1 MKANNDKNEI
11 NKPRKFLSNLR
22 GIFII
27 SKFLFERT
35 RSTSFSSSNFT
46 LQFSPGERREYPGRE
61 KSFFSPVVEKRRS
74 GAKSM
79 YLNDVIYYLRRR
91 ALCTNILE
99 ILVTSGGA

>member
-11 NKPRKFLSNLR
+11 NKPRKLLR
-22 GIFII
+22 GILII

-35 RSTSFSSSNFT
+35 RSTSSSSSNFT
-46 LQFSPGERREYPGRE
+46 LQFSLRERREYPGRE

>member
-11 NKPRKFLSNLR
+11 NKPRKLLR
-22 GIFII
+22 GILII

-46 LQFSPGERREYPGRE
+46 LQFSPQERREYPGRE

>member
-11 NKPRKFLSNLR
+11 NKPRKLLR
-22 GIFII
+22 GILII

>member
-11 NKPRKFLSNLR
+11 NKPRKLLR
-22 GIFII
+22 GILII

-35 RSTSFSSSNFT
+35 RSTSSSNFT